1 MTAKEFNI
9 RMMPLRPKLL
19 VQAQN
24 LAGNDDIAEDLVQE
38 TMLRLWEMRQQL
50 KAHPNIEALAMTI
63 LRNKHVDYWR
73 RRQKEQRLEHED
85 IPTDEIHD
93 ELELISIII
102 GQLPPLQQQ
111 VFRMKE
117 VEGYA
122 KEEIMLVT
130 GCTDESLRQNL
141 SRARR
146 KIKELFIKLSKL

>member
-19 VQAQN
+19 MQAQR
-24 LAGNDDIAEDLVQE
+24 LAGNDNTAEDLVQE

-63 LRNKHVDYWR
+63 LRNKHTDYWR

>member
-24 LAGNDDIAEDLVQE
+24 LAGNDDTAEDLVQE

-63 LRNKHVDYWR
+63 LRNKQTDYWR

-93 ELELISIII
+93 ELELISIIV

>member
-1 MTAKEFNI
+1 
-9 RMMPLRPKLL
+9 MMPLRPKLL

-24 LAGNDDIAEDLVQE
+24 LAGNDDTAEDLVQE

-63 LRNKHVDYWR
+63 LRNKQTDYWR

-93 ELELISIII
+93 ELELISIIV

>member
-1 MTAKEFNI
+1 M
-9 RMMPLRPKLL
+9 
-19 VQAQN
+19 
-24 LAGNDDIAEDLVQE
+24 
-38 TMLRLWEMRQQL
+38 
-50 KAHPNIEALAMTI
+50 
-63 LRNKHVDYWR
+63 
-73 RRQKEQRLEHED
+73 EHED

-93 ELELISIII
+93 ELELISIIV